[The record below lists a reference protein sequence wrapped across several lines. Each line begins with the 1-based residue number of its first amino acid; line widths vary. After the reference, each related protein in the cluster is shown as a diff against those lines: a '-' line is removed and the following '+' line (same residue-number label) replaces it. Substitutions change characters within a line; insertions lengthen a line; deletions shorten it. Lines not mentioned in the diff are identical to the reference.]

1 MGRENASG
9 AGNCWGSPCGYDGL
23 PNGEADREI
32 EPAMCV
38 NSMTA
43 IAYQYEPGLG
53 DGALDAGLDADLDA
67 GLEAALE
74 GARDLGWF
82 ALGSYRTWPGGYP
95 GEALN
100 AIEERLGD
108 EERLDVG

>member
-32 EPAMCV
+32 
-38 NSMTA
+38 
-43 IAYQYEPGLG
+43 EPGLG